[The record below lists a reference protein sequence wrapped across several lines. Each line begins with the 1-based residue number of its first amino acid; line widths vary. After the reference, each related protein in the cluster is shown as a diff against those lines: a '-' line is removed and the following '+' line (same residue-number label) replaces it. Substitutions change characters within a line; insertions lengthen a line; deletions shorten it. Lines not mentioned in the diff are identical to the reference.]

1 MIEVEERERNWG
13 KGRGAW
19 RKGREQGGGG
29 GSGSGKGR
37 AASIVGK
44 GRRVV
49 SGEGREG
56 VEKVVMV
63 VGKVE
68 VGEVLY
74 EEEEKRDREG
84 KTRRRAKSRKA

>member
-1 MIEVEERERNWG
+1 M
-13 KGRGAW
+13 
-19 RKGREQGGGG
+19 
-29 GSGSGKGR
+29 
-37 AASIVGK
+37 GK

-84 KTRRRAKSRKA
+84 RTRRRANSRKA